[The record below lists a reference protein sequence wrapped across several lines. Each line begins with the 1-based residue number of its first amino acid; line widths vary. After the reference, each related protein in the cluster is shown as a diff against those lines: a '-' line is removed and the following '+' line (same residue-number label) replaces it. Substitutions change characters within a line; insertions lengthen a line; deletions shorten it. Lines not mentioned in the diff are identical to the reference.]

1 MKRRILINV
10 DESTKCRFGAINCLQ
25 QATTRNDYDVPMCR
39 NCFNIWDKLR
49 DRNTAELTNGKKVQ
63 IPMSLIG
70 DPHNDDEIN
79 AKQDISWDD
88 AWLEMA
94 KKKKARWLVG
104 ETDDD
109 EPTDEFYCGEY

>member
-1 MKRRILINV
+1 MKRKILINV

-70 DPHNDDEIN
+70 DSHNDEIN

-109 EPTDEFYCGEY
+109 EPNDEFYCGDY

>member
-1 MKRRILINV
+1 MKRKILINV

-79 AKQDISWDD
+79 AKQGPEKD
-88 AWLEMA
+88 LN
-94 KKKKARWLVG
+94 
-104 ETDDD
+104 
-109 EPTDEFYCGEY
+109 DEFYCGKD

>member
-1 MKRRILINV
+1 MKRRILIGV
-10 DESTKCRFGAINCLQ
+10 DESPKCRFGAINCLK

-49 DRNTAELTNGKKVQ
+49 DRTQTRLTSDTKVA
-63 IPMSLIG
+63 IPASLLG

-79 AKQDISWDD
+79 AKQEISWDD

-94 KKKKARWLVG
+94 KKKKGRSL